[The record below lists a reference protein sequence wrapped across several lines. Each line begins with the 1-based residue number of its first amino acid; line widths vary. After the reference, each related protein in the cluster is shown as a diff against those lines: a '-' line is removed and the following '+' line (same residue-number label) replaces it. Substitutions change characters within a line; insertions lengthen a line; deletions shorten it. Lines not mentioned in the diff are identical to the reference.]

1 MDKPRNFHKDTFHHL
16 YNRGAYQHEIFIDK
30 NDCEYFLRKLLQ
42 YKEKWEVRIL
52 CYCLMPNHY
61 HLFVQQT
68 KEDKTISQFISE
80 LSNAFTKGMNK
91 KYKRKGVLF
100 ESKVKSK
107 WIEDEAYFK
116 WVVKYILEN
125 PVKAG
130 IVQNVI
136 DYEFSSA
143 RELFAITS
151 KAITDIEFLSRYFHS
166 QNELRKFIFEK
177 ENVSGY
183 EL

>member
-1 MDKPRNFHKDTFHHL
+1 
-16 YNRGAYQHEIFIDK
+16 
-30 NDCEYFLRKLLQ
+30 
-42 YKEKWEVRIL
+42 
-52 CYCLMPNHY
+52 MPNHY
-61 HLFVQQT
+61 HLFVHQT
-68 KEDKTISQFISE
+68 TSDKTISQFISE

-107 WIEDEAYFK
+107 WIEDETYFK

-130 IVQNVI
+130 LGQNVI

-143 RELFAITS
+143 KEIFGLANKS
-151 KAITDIEFLSRYFHS
+151 LTDIEFLSKYFGS
-166 QNELRKFIFEK
+166 ETDLKKFVLEEGIIS
-177 ENVSGY
+177 NY
-183 EL
+183 EF